1 MLAERPKAWHA
12 GGRNGNKGVG
22 RRMHD
27 PAGTMVTFMKLA
39 GMAQDRGQF
48 LPRDKF
54 LLLAGAAACEA
65 GFPDLGDLCR
75 ELVLRNNPQHLI
87 GGYPS
92 LADALCDAEYAGFHT
107 QLLRFCSY
115 EQGEHLLNQQG
126 LATGLPAPTVSP
138 RDYALLLLQRM

>member
-1 MLAERPKAWHA
+1 
-12 GGRNGNKGVG
+12 
-22 RRMHD
+22 
-27 PAGTMVTFMKLA
+27 MVTFMKLA
-39 GMAQDRGQF
+39 GVAQDRAQL

-65 GFPDLGDLCR
+65 GFPEVGDRCR
-75 ELVLRNNPQHLI
+75 ELVIAHNPRHLV
-87 GGYPS
+87 GTYPT
-92 LADALCDAEYAGFHT
+92 LADALCDEEYAQFHA